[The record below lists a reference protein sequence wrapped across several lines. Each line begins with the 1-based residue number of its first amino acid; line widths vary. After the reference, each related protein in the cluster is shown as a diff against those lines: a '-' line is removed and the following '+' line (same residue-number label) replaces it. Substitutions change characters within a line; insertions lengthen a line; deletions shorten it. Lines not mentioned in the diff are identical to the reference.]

1 MSSEARSLLGETPG
15 SNPRLPLEPPSFRAD
30 FFVDAPLEA
39 VAAFHEGPGA
49 LAQLQPPLSGT
60 RFLRVDPLG
69 ERSITEFTMGHWPL
83 RFRWRALHRDVEFGA
98 GFTDVQLSGPMEEWI
113 HRHQYRSTG
122 STRTLV
128 TDRIWSR
135 HKSGPRGVLSRVV
148 FGRPTLTVLFRYR
161 AWKTNRAVAR
171 MQGIATG

>member
-1 MSSEARSLLGETPG
+1 MSFLENGASGGRLTLPPG
-15 SNPRLPLEPPSFRAD
+15 PPSFRSD

-39 VAAFHEGPGA
+39 VAAFHEGPEA

-60 RFLRVDPLG
+60 RFIRVDPLG
-69 ERSITEFTMGHWPL
+69 EQSITEFTMGHWPL

-98 GFTDVQLSGPMEEWI
+98 GFTDVQLSGPMQEWV
-113 HRHQYRSTG
+113 HRHQYRSTS

-135 HKSGPRGVLSRVV
+135 HQSGPRSLLSRVV
-148 FGRPTLTVLFRYR
+148 FGRLALTALFRYR
-161 AWKTNRAVAR
+161 AWATRRAVAR
-171 MQGIATG
+171 ILSGATG